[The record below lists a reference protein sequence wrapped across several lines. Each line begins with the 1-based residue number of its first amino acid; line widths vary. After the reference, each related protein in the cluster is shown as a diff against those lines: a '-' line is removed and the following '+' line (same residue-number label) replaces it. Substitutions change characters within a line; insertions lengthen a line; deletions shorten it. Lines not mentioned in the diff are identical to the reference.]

1 MLSASGGVQFQPWQF
16 AANAEAAADLGGQRT
31 AALAARRRW
40 WDADTESIKAD
51 TADRL
56 QQGRGAQGLV
66 DPALPAELKAEG
78 ITE

>member
-1 MLSASGGVQFQPWQF
+1 MRVVRPLTEP
-16 AANAEAAADLGGQRT
+16 DP
-31 AALAARRRW
+31 AARRQW

-51 TADRL
+51 AADRL

-66 DPALPAELKAEG
+66 DPALPAELEAEG

>member
-1 MLSASGGVQFQPWQF
+1 MVEPVT
-16 AANAEAAADLGGQRT
+16 EPDP
-31 AALAARRRW
+31 AARRRW

-56 QQGRGAQGLV
+56 QQGRGARGLV
-66 DPALPAELKAEG
+66 DPTLPAELEAKG

>member
-1 MLSASGGVQFQPWQF
+1 MVRPLTEP
-16 AANAEAAADLGGQRT
+16 DP
-31 AALAARRRW
+31 AARRRW

-56 QQGRGAQGLV
+56 QQGRGARGLV
-66 DPALPAELKAEG
+66 DSTLPAELEAKG